1 MFGYL
6 QPYKPYLMIKDF
18 EIYKSV
24 YCGLCKKLGEE
35 YGIFARLA
43 LSYDCTCY
51 SILAMALAGECE
63 GIYKKRCV
71 FNPLKKCS
79 YCKSGSTCRCD
90 CRNKY
95 RSSCPWSYVR
105 TVPFS
110 TISGIS

>member
-63 GIYKKRCV
+63 GMFLLQKRQQSFKSCGGSYRILCV
-71 FNPLKKCS
+71 L
-79 YCKSGSTCRCD
+79 
-90 CRNKY
+90 
-95 RSSCPWSYVR
+95 
-105 TVPFS
+105 
-110 TISGIS
+110 